1 MRGRFKLGVS
11 MMTDIQAKP
20 YPRFCGE
27 CGQERVTPRQL
38 FYNAKIKHDGQLYQF
53 LIEALPIDQCESCG
67 EQWFTLDTDEALQA
81 GLRKHLGLLSPDE
94 IVKRLQELGL
104 SHTAFARRIGVPS
117 ETLAHWL
124 SGHAVQNRM
133 MDDLMRR
140 NLDWRVN
147 G

>member
-1 MRGRFKLGVS
+1 M
-11 MMTDIQAKP
+11 
-20 YPRFCGE
+20 
-27 CGQERVTPRQL
+27 TPRQIS
-38 FYNAKIKHDGQLYQF
+38 YNAKIKHGGQLYQF
-53 LIEALPIDQCESCG
+53 LIEALPIDQCESCC

-94 IVKRLQELGL
+94 IIKRLQELGL

-133 MDDLMRR
+133 MDILMRQY
-140 NLDWRVN
+140 LDPTVH